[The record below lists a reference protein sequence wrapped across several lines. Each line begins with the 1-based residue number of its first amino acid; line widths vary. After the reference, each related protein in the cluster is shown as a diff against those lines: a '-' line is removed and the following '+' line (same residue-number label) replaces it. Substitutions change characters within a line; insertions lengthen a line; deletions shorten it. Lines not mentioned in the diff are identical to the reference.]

1 MLNSFTS
8 KFIRSI
14 ISICLFL
21 LGFGIG
27 LYESLKYSAVWI
39 YNAFT
44 YKHGAL
50 MVLSLPLSLMVEFII
65 NNSFLGISI
74 TFIFLLVILM
84 TTDFFTGVMAAKTRG
99 EKRTSKGFSYT
110 IYKFFSSVFFF
121 WMLEEVNRL
130 LHGQT
135 GWVYDNGLLV
145 NAFIR
150 NFIFIIL
157 VFREFISIG
166 ENIQTTFGRK
176 PYIFILAG
184 KIIDVVE
191 DRFIKKIADSEICKD
206 DKPREDENKP
216 KGN

>member
-1 MLNSFTS
+1 MLNSFTT
-8 KFIRSI
+8 KFIKAI
-14 ISICLFL
+14 INICLFVY
-21 LGFGIG
+21 GFGHGI
-27 LYESLKYSAVWI
+27 YESLKYSSVWV
-39 YNAFT
+39 YNAFA

-50 MVLSLPLSLMVEFII
+50 MILGFPISLMVEMAV
-65 NNSFLGISI
+65 NSSFLGISI

-84 TTDFFTGVMAAKTRG
+84 TTDFLTGVMAAKTRG

-110 IYKFFSSVFFF
+110 IYKFFSAVFFF
-121 WMLEEVNRL
+121 WMLAEVNKL
-130 LHGQT
+130 LDDQS
-135 GWVYDNGLLV
+135 GWAYENGLLI

-166 ENIQTTFGRK
+166 ENIEITFGKK

-191 DRFIKKIADSEICKD
+191 DKFIKKIADSDICETKE
-206 DKPREDENKP
+206 KKNDENKS
-216 KGN
+216 

>member
-1 MLNSFTS
+1 MLNLFTT
-8 KFIRSI
+8 KFTKALTSV
-14 ISICLFL
+14 CLFIY
-21 LGFGIG
+21 GFGLG
-27 LYESLKYSAVWI
+27 VYESVKYSSIWV

-50 MVLSLPLSLMVEFII
+50 MILGFPISLMVEMITAS
-65 NNSFLGISI
+65 SFLGISI

-84 TTDFFTGVMAAKTRG
+84 TTDFFTGVMAAKTKG

-110 IYKFFSSVFFF
+110 VYKFFSAVFFF
-121 WMLEEVNRL
+121 WMLAEVNKL
-130 LHGQT
+130 LDDQS
-135 GWVYDNGLLV
+135 GWVYENGLLM

-166 ENIQTTFGRK
+166 ENIQITFGKK
-176 PYIFILAG
+176 PYIFVLAS

-191 DRFIKKIADSEICKD
+191 DKFIKKIADSDVCKD
-206 DKPREDENKP
+206 EP
-216 KGN
+216 KNDPK